1 MSVLAEAVVVEVVE
15 LWLCRRLFIFVG
27 TPAGRLPGRGF
38 FCALFRGDRGVESY
52 EP

>member
-1 MSVLAEAVVVEVVE
+1 MVVAVVE

-38 FCALFRGDRGVESY
+38 FYALFRGGKGRGIV
-52 EP
+52 